1 MLNLKNQMKI
11 IKNKKIFFQT
21 IKKISLHGE
30 LKIKEQFETIIIGG
44 GVVGLAIANKLAKK
58 NGDTLL
64 IEKNKKFGEKISKR
78 NSAVIHSGIYYPPKT
93 LKSKLCIIGRKKL
106 FSFCKKNKISHKQ
119 IGKLIVANSKSE
131 FKKLIFIKKNAE
143 LNIFFKKNKLRLFD
157 KIQTKKLEPKINC
170 YGSIYSPGTGILD
183 TKQYIKKLE
192 ENLKKKGRIF
202 YTEME
207 VKFIIKT
214 LNGFQIITKKRG
226 KEKII
231 TCKKLINSAGLNAH
245 KIAKSFKGFPK
256 KLIPNIFFAKGSYF
270 LYSKK
275 LPFKKLIYPL
285 PNKNSLGIHSN
296 IDINGNFFF
305 GPDIEKIK
313 KIEFKVDVKKK
324 KFFYN
329 SIKKFY
335 PKINLE
341 NFKSGFAGIRPK
353 LDYNKNM
360 DFLIQDSKI
369 HSLDN
374 YINLFGI
381 ESPGLTSSL
390 AIADLIDKILSK

>member
-157 KIQTKKLEPKINC
+157 KIQTKKLE
-170 YGSIYSPGTGILD
+170 
-183 TKQYIKKLE
+183 
-192 ENLKKKGRIF
+192 ENLKKKGGIF

-335 PKINLE
+335 PEINLE